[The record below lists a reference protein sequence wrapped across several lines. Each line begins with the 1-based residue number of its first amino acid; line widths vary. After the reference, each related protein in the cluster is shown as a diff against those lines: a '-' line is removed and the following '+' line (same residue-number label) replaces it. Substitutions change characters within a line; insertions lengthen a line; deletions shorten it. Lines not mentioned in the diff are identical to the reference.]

1 MLTTTIL
8 IQNNNQNIIKKIIEG
23 KSYKE
28 VGRKMAVVFFF
39 KIERDC
45 SVLFSFLTENGLYF
59 K

>member
-28 VGRKMAVVFFF
+28 VGRKMVVGFFF
-39 KIERDC
+39 KDRKR
-45 SVLFSFLTENGLYF
+45 LLYSFFFFDG